1 MDLFY
6 EMICEVF
13 WRRMD
18 SSCLYSI
25 CGFTKVVVDKNRMYV
40 SYFFFCKNNNNRLKY
55 MSQSAEMRP
64 PVLDTAEIQA
74 AFALSAF
81 SAIWLLAR
89 KPVLELSNNDPTI
102 SYIYDGANIAVL
114 GVATGL
120 VITTLLKIPS
130 TIRQQRLM

>member
-1 MDLFY
+1 
-6 EMICEVF
+6 
-13 WRRMD
+13 
-18 SSCLYSI
+18 
-25 CGFTKVVVDKNRMYV
+25 
-40 SYFFFCKNNNNRLKY
+40 